1 MSELVRAQRKQRM
14 TKAQVKEF
22 LYWCFDDVRYNELIN
37 WSSGKIVQE
46 YKKDKGIDVSAQ
58 FVNLQRRTW
67 MYQDGKLVKIT

>member
-1 MSELVRAQRKQRM
+1 MIRAQRKQRM

-22 LYWCFDDVRYNELIN
+22 LYWCFDDKRYNELIN

-58 FVNLQRRTW
+58 FVNLQRRSWT
-67 MYQDGKLVKIT
+67 MKNNELVRI